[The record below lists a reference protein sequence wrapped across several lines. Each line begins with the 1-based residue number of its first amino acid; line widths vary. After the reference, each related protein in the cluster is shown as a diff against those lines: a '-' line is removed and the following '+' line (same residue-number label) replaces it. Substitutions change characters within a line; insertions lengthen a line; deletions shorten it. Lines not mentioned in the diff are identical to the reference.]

1 MNQPTQ
7 PGATTPPN
15 QSKPKYTGLSG
26 NELYCLDRVGYQPGD
41 LVIGNSVYSMG
52 FIGGIGSG
60 VRNLVGGEIKAYTE
74 MIAEGRRLS
83 LGRLEKE
90 VEEAGG
96 VGVTGVTSELVIH
109 AGNIEFLSVGSALH
123 GPTTGQPFSTSAN
136 GQELYCQLDAGF
148 EPKKFVFGNVA
159 YSIGVG
165 KGILGSLRGL
175 GRGEV
180 KEYSDIFNTTRNL
193 ALERIIDEARQ
204 AGANSVVGIE
214 TTILPFRSVGVQ
226 EMLMIGTASSHPM
239 IDTATN
245 GVPDVITSDLTCE
258 EMWNVASIGYMPYKL
273 LLGTSVYSLGVI
285 GGLASAFKGLVKGE
299 ISQLT
304 TLIYDAREESLGKIE
319 AEAEAIGADDV
330 LGIKTY
336 VYDLGGG
343 LIEFLAIGTAV
354 KRVGPAVKPKSDQI
368 LPQAIIRDRD
378 TFYNAAELSFG
389 VDLNRSSR

>member
-7 PGATTPPN
+7 SSETTPIK
-15 QSKPKYTGLSG
+15 SKPKYTGLSG
-26 NELYCLDRVGYQPGD
+26 NELDCLNKVGFTPGD

-90 VEEAGG
+90 VEEAAG
-96 VGVTGVTSELVIH
+96 VGVTGVTSELVMH
-109 AGNIEFLSVGSALH
+109 SGNIEFLSVGSALH
-123 GPTTGQPFSTSAN
+123 GQTPQPFSTSAN
-136 GQELYCQLDAGF
+136 GQELYCQLDAKF
-148 EPKKFVFGNVA
+148 QPKKFVFGNVA

-175 GRGEV
+175 SRGEV
-180 KEYSDIFNTTRNL
+180 KEYSDIFTTTRNL
-193 ALERIIDEARQ
+193 ALERIVTEARQ

-226 EMLMIGTASSHPM
+226 EMLMIGTASSHPLL
-239 IDTATN
+239 DTSTN

-273 LLGTSVYSLGVI
+273 LLGTSVYSLGVV

-299 ISQLT
+299 IGQLT

-354 KRVGPAVKPKSDQI
+354 KRVGEAVKPMSDQI
-368 LPQAIIRDRD
+368 LPQAIIRDRN
-378 TFYNAAELSFG
+378 TFYNAAEVSFG
-389 VDLNRSSR
+389 VDLNQSNR